1 MLTTRQ
7 NVLRRFWY
15 PVLPETALQDKP
27 VPFRLM
33 GEDIVIWRSGSGEIS
48 ALADRCCHRTAKLS
62 RGWVDGEY
70 IVCHYHGWAYDCAG
84 TCQRIPQ
91 MPGQPASRAKVAGY
105 RTNTRYGYVWVCMGD
120 PLADIP
126 EFEETNESGFRLVQ
140 QFYESWNCAPFRLM
154 ENSLDPAHVNFVH
167 KGTFGRPEDPV
178 HPPGTLTENGEAGFT
193 LEGRFSVKN
202 PPGSKAV
209 LHSDGGEQLSER
221 RIRSIWYLP
230 FMRKSRIT
238 YPNGLVHSIVTCATP
253 VDDGVTQVC
262 QWAYRNDTEE
272 QVSTVDINA
281 FDAAIVAEDRYVL
294 ETTDFDVPLVA
305 ASGEER
311 HMPTDAPGLLMR
323 KMLLGLLATHG
334 EAEVRRTRAL
344 AA

>member
-7 NVLRRFWY
+7 KTLRRFWY
-15 PVLPETALQDKP
+15 PVVRTADVADKP

-33 GEDIVIWRSGSGEIS
+33 GEDIVIWRNAAGQLS

-62 RGWVDGEY
+62 RGWVDGDL
-70 IVCHYHGWAYDCAG
+70 IVCHYHGWAYDSG
-84 TCQRIPQ
+84 GVCQRMPQ
-91 MPGQPASRAKVAGY
+91 TPGLPAQRARVTGY
-105 RTNTRYGYVWVCMGD
+105 RTESRYGYVWVCLGE
-120 PLADIP
+120 PLAGIP
-126 EFEETNESGFRLVQ
+126 EFEETDEPGFRLVQ
-140 QFYESWNCAPFRLM
+140 QFYERWECAPFRLM

-178 HPPGTLTENGEAGFT
+178 HPPGVLTQNGDAGFT

-202 PPGSKAV
+202 PPGSQAV
-209 LHSDGGEQLSER
+209 LHGDGAKEITER

-230 FMRKSRIT
+230 FVRKSRIA
-238 YPNGLVHSIVTCATP
+238 YPDGLVHSIVTCATP

-272 QVSTVDINA
+272 EVSTASINA

-294 ETTDFDVPLVA
+294 ETTDPDVPLAA
-305 ASGEER
+305 ASGEEK
-311 HMPTDAPGLLMR
+311 HMATDAPGLLMR
-323 KMLLGLLATHG
+323 KMLLDLLARHG
-334 EAEVRRTRAL
+334 EEEVRRSPLL